1 MGSMRRGW
9 RGIALRRAAAL
20 LALLLCAG
28 GPRAALAQLPL
39 KLWGRPLLAVPIG
52 DFAGRD
58 NGVDARPSGGFD
70 LGGAVS
76 LGALRVYGEYT
87 EVDFGCDECAEA
99 GLVEAALDRGW
110 GAGVVV
116 PLSGE
121 RFGAVPWVRVGVIGH
136 HLRFR
141 SDVEAAYSNRS
152 LGWAAGG
159 GVELRPVRWLRVEP
173 AVLFRQYDTTFGF
186 RIDVPDRDL
195 SVSYLGLGLALGIE
209 L

>member
-1 MGSMRRGW
+1 MRRGW
-9 RGIALRRAAAL
+9 SGIAPGRSAVL
-20 LALLLCAG
+20 LALLLGAG
-28 GPRAALAQLPL
+28 PPPEARAQLPL
-39 KLWGRPLLAVPIG
+39 KIWARPLLAVPIG

-58 NGVDARPSGGFD
+58 NGVDARPTGGFD
-70 LGGAVS
+70 AGGSLS

-99 GLVEAALDRGW
+99 GLADAALDRGW

-116 PLSGE
+116 PISGE
-121 RFGAVPWVRVGVIGH
+121 RFGLVPWVRLGVIGH

-141 SDVEAAYSNRS
+141 SEVEAAYSNRS

-159 GVELRPVRWLRVEP
+159 GAEIRPARWLRVEP
-173 AVLFRQYDTTFGF
+173 AVIFRHYDTTFGF

>member
-1 MGSMRRGW
+1 MRRGW
-9 RGIALRRAAAL
+9 CGIAPLRGAL
-20 LALLLCAG
+20 PLALLLAAG
-28 GPRAALAQLPL
+28 APRVASAQLPL
-39 KLWGRPLLAVPIG
+39 KIWGRPLLAVPIG

-58 NGVDARPSGGFD
+58 DGVAARPTGGYD
-70 LGGAVS
+70 AGGTFS

-87 EVDFGCDECAEA
+87 EVDFRCDECGEA
-99 GLVEAALDRGW
+99 RLVDAALDRGW

-121 RFGAVPWVRVGVIGH
+121 RYGFVPWVRLGVIGH

-141 SDVEAAYSNRS
+141 SDSEAAYSNRS

-159 GVELRPVRWLRVEP
+159 GVELRPLRWLRVEP
-173 AVLFRQYDTTFGF
+173 AVLLRHYDTAFGF

-195 SVSYLGLGLALGIE
+195 SVSYLALGVALGIE

>member
-1 MGSMRRGW
+1 V
-9 RGIALRRAAAL
+9 L
-20 LALLLCAG
+20 LALLLG
-28 GPRAALAQLPL
+28 IGPPTDLRAQLPV
-39 KLWGRPLLAVPIG
+39 KIWARPLLAVPIG
-52 DFAGRD
+52 GFAGRED
-58 NGVDARPSGGFD
+58 GVDARPTGGFD
-70 LGGAVS
+70 AGGSVS

-99 GLVEAALDRGW
+99 GLADAVLDRGW

-116 PLSGE
+116 PLPGE
-121 RFGAVPWVRVGVIGH
+121 RIGLAPWARLGVIGH

-152 LGWAAGG
+152 LGWATGA
-159 GVELRPVRWLRVEP
+159 GVEFRPVRRVRVEP
-173 AVLFRQYDTTFGF
+173 AVLFRHYDATFGF

-195 SVSYLGLGLALGIE
+195 SVSYLALALAVGIE